1 MRGMLTNKMACMPF
15 ALDSG
20 ECVMR
25 QHNDPDVLSQALAE
39 PSRRALLE
47 NLRFGARTVT
57 QLVDATALKQPNV
70 SNHLAKM
77 KQQGIV
83 RSERIGRQVF
93 YSLSTPFADVLMR
106 MHEFAAISTPTP
118 AAGVSASGG
127 ENHPPMQD
135 GHAASSPSD
144 NSVEHQNRDANDE
157 QALHKTRQSSLDA
170 ILTQSREAYFAAV
183 MTGDEEQAVALINSL
198 VAQRLPIETIY
209 LEVFAKSINHIGELY
224 RQGVTDEAHEHMA
237 SAITERI
244 MARVTQFYMPVARVS
259 CRAVLGCVADN
270 WHTMGLRMLA
280 DGLKTLGWET
290 LFLGANVPTASFIA
304 MAQGM
309 RPDLVIVSCAM
320 KEQREAARELL
331 NGLDAA
337 RQQMDAPA
345 FQIAAGGHYF
355 LEAGAEVADW
365 PVDFTAVDLHQF
377 LQVVQ
382 ARFADNEKRF

>member
-1 MRGMLTNKMACMPF
+1 
-15 ALDSG
+15 
-20 ECVMR
+20 MR

-47 NLRFGARTVT
+47 NLRFGAKTVT

-83 RSERIGRQVF
+83 RAERMGRQVF

-106 MHEFAAISTPTP
+106 MHEFAAHSTLTP
-118 AAGVSASGG
+118 AAVVPASDGKTY
-127 ENHPPMQD
+127 PPMQD
-135 GHAASSPSD
+135 RHAAAHATPD
-144 NSVEHQNRDANDE
+144 NSAEHQTRD
-157 QALHKTRQSSLDA
+157 QSDDTTGDKASQTPLA
-170 ILTQSREAYFAAV
+170 PLLRQSREAYFTAV
-183 MTGDEEQAVALINSL
+183 MAGDEEQAVTLINSL

-209 LEVFAKSINHIGELY
+209 LEVFAESINHIGYLY

-244 MARVTQFYMPVARVS
+244 MARIAQFYMPVARAS
-259 CRAVLGCVADN
+259 YRAVLGCVADN
-270 WHTMGLRMLA
+270 WHTLGLRMLA

-320 KEQREAARELL
+320 QEQREAARELL
-331 NGLDAA
+331 NGLEAA
-337 RQQMDAPA
+337 RRPTGAPL

-355 LEAGAEVADW
+355 LEHDAEVSDL
-365 PVDFTAVDLHQF
+365 PIDFTAADLHQF
-377 LQVVQ
+377 LQAVQ
-382 ARFADNEKRF
+382 ARFPDDIKRV

>member
-1 MRGMLTNKMACMPF
+1 
-15 ALDSG
+15 
-20 ECVMR
+20 MR

-47 NLRFGARTVT
+47 NLRFGAKTVT
-57 QLVDATALKQPNV
+57 QLVEATALKQPNV

-83 RSERIGRQVF
+83 RAERIGRQVF

-106 MHEFAAISTPTP
+106 MHEFAAGSTLMPST
-118 AAGVSASGG
+118 GILASGG
-127 ENHPPMQD
+127 ENHPSMQD
-135 GHAASSPSD
+135 GHAAAHSPAD
-144 NSVEHQNRDANDE
+144 NSAEHQNRDASDE
-157 QALHKTRQSSLDA
+157 RTSDGVHQTFLAPLMQ
-170 ILTQSREAYFAAV
+170 QSREAYFTAV
-183 MTGDEEQAVALINSL
+183 MAGDEEQAITLINSL

-209 LEVFAKSINHIGELY
+209 LEVFAKSINHIGDLY

-244 MARVTQFYMPVARVS
+244 MARVAQFYMPVARAS
-259 CRAVLGCVADN
+259 YRAVLGCVADN
-270 WHTMGLRMLA
+270 WHTLGLRMLA

-355 LEAGAEVADW
+355 LESDAEISDL
-365 PVDFTAVDLHQF
+365 PVDFTATDLHQF

-382 ARFADNEKRF
+382 ARFGDEAKRF